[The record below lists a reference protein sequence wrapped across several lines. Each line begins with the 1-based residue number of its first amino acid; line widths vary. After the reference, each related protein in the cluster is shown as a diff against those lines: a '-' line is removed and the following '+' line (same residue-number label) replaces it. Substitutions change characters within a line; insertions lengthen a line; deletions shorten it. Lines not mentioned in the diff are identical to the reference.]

1 MIRKVSQREG
11 GRRAHTS
18 TDTWYRSRSATAFVP
33 SGGRSGPWEDHGLLR
48 SSSWLRMLLAV
59 FLSCV
64 LGDLRYI
71 RRCTRCKCDKHPMT
85 CPGDISVLADGRSR
99 MLGMLAVSR
108 SAMALWEACFR
119 SSDTVHQTE
128 HFRGS
133 FLYYSPAARNLGRGS
148 ACQFNSC

>member
-1 MIRKVSQREG
+1 MVSHHEG
-11 GRRAHTS
+11 ERRAHTS
-18 TDTWYRSRSATAFVP
+18 TGTWCRSRSAIAFL
-33 SGGRSGPWEDHGLLR
+33 SSAERSRPWEHQGLLR
-48 SSSWLRMLLAV
+48 YSPCLRMLSAV

-128 HFRGS
+128 RFRGS